1 MRVRVLVLALLTA
14 GTVAAESPELPSERV
29 TFTRAELDQMVKE
42 LEALVQQREAAAR
55 ERWNAEL
62 RQRCPSLI

>member
-1 MRVRVLVLALLTA
+1 MRPILLALLLLV
-14 GTVAAESPELPSERV
+14 GPVSAESPEPPTERV

-42 LEALVQQREAAAR
+42 LEAMVQQREAAAR
-55 ERWNAEL
+55 ERWNADL

>member
-1 MRVRVLVLALLTA
+1 MRAIILAVLVA
-14 GTVAAESPELPSERV
+14 GTVAAETPEPPSERV

-42 LEALVQQREAAAR
+42 LEAMVQQREAAAR
-55 ERWNAEL
+55 ERWNADL

>member
-1 MRVRVLVLALLTA
+1 MRALALILLLLV
-14 GTVAAESPELPSERV
+14 GPVSAESPEPPSERV

-42 LEALVQQREAAAR
+42 LEAMVQQREAAAC
-55 ERWNAEL
+55 ERWNADL

>member
-1 MRVRVLVLALLTA
+1 MRPILLALLLLV
-14 GTVAAESPELPSERV
+14 GPVAAETPEPPSERV

-42 LEALVQQREAAAR
+42 LEAMVQQREAAAR
-55 ERWNAEL
+55 ERWNADL